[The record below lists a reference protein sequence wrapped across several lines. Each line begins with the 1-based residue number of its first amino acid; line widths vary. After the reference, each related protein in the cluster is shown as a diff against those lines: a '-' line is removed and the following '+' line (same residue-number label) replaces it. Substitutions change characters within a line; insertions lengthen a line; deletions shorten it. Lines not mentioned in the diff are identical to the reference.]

1 MDVLCKEISVTFPWF
16 ATLSGMVSKNEV
28 SNSFGYSSAEETD
41 IEIFSLW
48 CCFKYQK
55 LEHKKHV
62 STKA

>member
-41 IEIFSLW
+41 IEIFSL
-48 CCFKYQK
+48 
-55 LEHKKHV
+55 
-62 STKA
+62 